1 MPIDIL
7 MPALSPTMETGTLAK
22 WLVKEG
28 DTVSAGQVLAEIETD
43 KATMEYESADE
54 GVVGKIFVAE
64 GTEEVAVG
72 TKIAVLLEEGESADA
87 LEGPS
92 EQRQAGPGQKAE
104 TPKAEAAQ
112 AEQKE
117 AARGEP
123 VKPAAQAPEAPAAAQ
138 PQAAPAVASQEGG
151 ERIKASPLARR
162 IAAQKGIDLS
172 AVKGSGPNGRIIKA
186 DIEVFQPGAAA
197 PAAAAAGQPAA
208 PAAAKA
214 PAAAPAAAP
223 SYGPPADVP
232 FEEIKL
238 SNMRKTIA
246 RRLQESKQTVPHF
259 YLTVDCEIDALM
271 KVRKELNSRLEK
283 EGVKVSVNDF
293 VIRAVALAL
302 KKVPAA
308 NVQFAG
314 DKMYWFK
321 RQDISVAVAIEG
333 GLITPVVKDAGS
345 LGLADISRQVAQLAE
360 KARAGKLA
368 PEEYQGG
375 TFSISNLGMYG
386 IKQFEAVIN
395 PPQACI
401 LAVGAGEQRP
411 VIKDGAVAAA
421 TVMTVTL
428 SCDHRAVD
436 GAVGAEFLQAFKR
449 LIEDPLLML
458 A

>member
-1 MPIDIL
+1 MAIDIL

-54 GVVGKIFVAE
+54 GIVGKILVPA
-64 GTEEVAVG
+64 GTEEVPVG
-72 TKIAVLLEEGESADA
+72 AKIAVLLEEGESADA
-87 LEGPS
+87 I
-92 EQRQAGPGQKAE
+92 QASAPASAPA
-104 TPKAEAAQ
+104 PKAEAAPQ
-112 AEQKE
+112 PQQ
-117 AARGEP
+117 
-123 VKPAAQAPEAPAAAQ
+123 QAPEAPAAPQ
-138 PQAAPAVASQEGG
+138 PQAAPAVASGNG
-151 ERIKASPLARR
+151 SDRIKASPLARR
-162 IAAQKGIDLS
+162 IAAQKGVELS
-172 AVKGSGPNGRIIKA
+172 AVKGSGPNGRIVKA
-186 DIEVFQPGAAA
+186 DVEGFKPGAAA
-197 PAAAAAGQPAA
+197 PAAAPSPVATAA
-208 PAAAKA
+208 PA
-214 PAAAPAAAP
+214 AAAPAAAP

-345 LGLADISRQVAQLAE
+345 MGLADISRQVASLAE

-375 TFSISNLGMYG
+375 TFSISNLGMFG

-401 LAVGAGEQRP
+401 LAVGAGEQRA